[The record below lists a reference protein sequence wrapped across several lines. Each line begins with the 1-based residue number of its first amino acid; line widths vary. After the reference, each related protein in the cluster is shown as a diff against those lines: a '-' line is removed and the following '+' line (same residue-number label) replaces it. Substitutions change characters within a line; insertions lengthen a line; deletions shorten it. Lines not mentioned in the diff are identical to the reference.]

1 MQLHSAI
8 DTTMKQP
15 TAICLFIALSLLST
29 VYASKDTKSN
39 HMAFMMKPSGRE
51 LKLSIDV
58 PLVSIDDTAYEV
70 LRQEAL
76 NTTPSGGSSEEN
88 GTLETTTVNTSTST
102 IMETNIHNHNHNK
115 DAPEIV

>member
-1 MQLHSAI
+1 
-8 DTTMKQP
+8 
-15 TAICLFIALSLLST
+15 
-29 VYASKDTKSN
+29 
-39 HMAFMMKPSGRE
+39 MAFMMKPSGRE

-102 IMETNIHNHNHNK
+102 TMETNIHNHNHNK
-115 DAPEIV
+115 DAPEVV